1 MQVFKAYFR
10 TLYANK
16 LQFVIY
22 FAVFMLILGIMG
34 NNGTTEAN
42 RTFEG
47 RHMKAAVIDDD
58 NTEMSM
64 AVKEYLAAT
73 CKVVDPGTVDPETL
87 KDDANFGM
95 LDYVVIIPDG
105 FGEKVKGGDCKGSLE
120 YLSYPRSTG
129 GYLMTERMNS
139 FVKNISAYLKCGY
152 SEKEAA
158 GMALETAEKT
168 ADVTMLETQQGNTSD
183 SILFYYF
190 QYYAYAALMMML
202 VGIGE
207 ASSEFRKEEL
217 INRMRCTPLTPVG
230 KSIQMIA
237 GYVTTGVAVWAAFMI
252 CAALFCHSDPGFH
265 KLGSYAVNALV
276 ITMVGLSLSFLVS
289 TIVRD
294 TNVINMV
301 ANMLVM
307 GMCFLSGIYVPAE
320 YMSASVLSFA
330 RFLPTYWF
338 VKVNGLIAGN
348 AVLTGSAAV
357 TFRNCMLMQL
367 LFAAVFLACGMAVT
381 KLKKQ

>member
-1 MQVFKAYFR
+1 MQVFKAYFK

-16 LQFVIY
+16 IQFVMY

-34 NNGTTEAN
+34 KSGITEAN

-47 RHMKAAVIDDD
+47 RHMIAAVIDNDG
-58 NTEMSM
+58 TEMSM
-64 AVKEYLAAT
+64 AVKKYLAAT
-73 CKVVDPGTVDPETL
+73 CTVTDPRTSDLETL

-105 FGEKVKGGDCKGSLE
+105 FGEKVKDGDFKESLE
-120 YLSYPRSTG
+120 YLSYPRSAG

-139 FVKNISAYLKCGY
+139 FVKNISVYLKCGY

-158 GMALETAEKT
+158 ERALKTAEKT
-168 ADVTMLETQQGNTSD
+168 ADVTMLKTQKGNTSD
-183 SILFYYF
+183 SMLFYYF

-207 ASSEFRKEEL
+207 VSSEFRKEDL
-217 INRMRCTPLTPVG
+217 INRMKCTPLTPAG

-237 GYVTTGVAVWAAFMI
+237 GYITTGVAVWAAFMM
-252 CAALFCHSDPGFH
+252 CAALFCHSDPGLY
-265 KLGSYAVNALV
+265 KLGSYAVNAFV
-276 ITMVGLSLSFLVS
+276 ITIVGLSLSFFIS
-289 TIVRD
+289 TFVRD

-301 ANMLVM
+301 ANTLVM
-307 GMCFLSGIYVPAE
+307 GMCFLSGIYVSVE

-338 VKVNGLIAGN
+338 VKANWLVAGN
-348 AVLTGSAAV
+348 SALTGSAAV
-357 TFRNCMLMQL
+357 TFRNYLLIQS
-367 LFAAVFLACGMAVT
+367 LFAAVFLTCGMAVT